1 MKRKITSKI
10 LALLLTAA
18 ISLPAA
24 GSSAL
29 TAVAAEST
37 EPSVQTR
44 AVGGNFANVV
54 VFARFQND
62 HISENYLN
70 EDSDKTTGD
79 NTVMEEIMHFYDGDY
94 GRSFTRYMETVSNG
108 QLHVKN
114 LFPQYDETTGQTSV
128 ITLPY
133 NYDDVRA
140 KDIDYQVI
148 GQIIDEMPE
157 LTDLAVDYDG
167 DGYIDNFTVIL
178 FGGVDT
184 IYGHVPTLYPHCYN
198 YLGTENVPGTDKKV
212 SYYNILTTNAL
223 LDGSLLGATRHGL
236 IIHEFLHTLGY
247 PDLYTRDGR
256 SYPVYSWDIMAE
268 RSIYPAYPLAVLR
281 ETTGWAE
288 VPVIE
293 DDTTLTLE
301 SPQTAEEGR
310 PYAYAIKSPLN
321 PYELFVV
328 EHREQGDAIDP
339 DSLDAKIGGSG
350 VIVYRVNTTVKD
362 LSNFGS
368 KLGIY
373 VFRPNAEDTREAA
386 LQAAFPRSDG
396 SNSIGN
402 ESIEAGISEGAL
414 TFSDGSNSGIVIS
427 DIRKNQDGT
436 MSLEVKMPD
445 ADAYDQWE
453 DTRLVNNVPDQS
465 ATHAAVATIGGK
477 QYAAAVQ
484 QTGTTDGS
492 KPTYIYFYEY
502 AEKENAQWTSVWRS
516 ITVPV
521 AGIGGGGTLRDL
533 KLIDVN
539 GTPVVAYTN
548 NQRKLSLKSWNG
560 SSWVDA
566 RGSGMPGVVASWD
579 TEVSGS
585 ELYLSFTEDIGAASM
600 AVFSLGSDKAL
611 TSASPAKSFAS
622 GLLGNAS
629 VSVAGDKVYTAVRE
643 AGWYGTYR
651 IRLYEYDKEKSGFN
665 MLTGLTDSDLAI
677 NGNSTAYSMS
687 AYNGN
692 LYITATS
699 GSEKLLLFQYDHDA
713 DKWKKTVEG
722 AIDSFTPELMVVE
735 GNFYVMTS
743 PASESGDGTR
753 LYRIEDD
760 RFVQEGIQIDAGRG
774 TGFSLTASG
783 DVMFAAYS
791 VDQTSLEDDLS
802 KSALGYVKKKST
814 TDKLLSIM
822 VEPPLQTSYL
832 VGDRVS
838 LEGMTVTANYS
849 QSGSRILSEGE
860 YTVSGFDANTAG
872 ERTATVTFGT
882 VTGEFSYK
890 VSDPVT
896 VTELALTVKEPGA
909 GEFPTTSVQI
919 SIPGITA
926 DQVRWS
932 SSDPL
937 WNEEDAFDYGQSY
950 TVTVKVSADRM
961 YTLSSALTA
970 TVNENAA
977 SVAVN
982 GTSADISYTFQ
993 PMSAPVV
1000 QSVTA
1005 AFSEGALPDVEKD
1018 TGLDKKA
1025 LVVTATLSDGSS
1037 RRLADSEYNLEA
1049 PADALGQFQ
1058 AVITLVENEQIKT
1071 TLDYRV
1077 WKTISDIALE
1087 IESPVYGQKPALGAQ
1102 SVSEGFNGATVK
1114 WSPADDQ
1121 FEYETEYTASVS
1133 VNLKNFYRVDKNIS
1147 VTVNGSEQGIMVT
1160 PENAIGTSDR
1170 YYTALAVEKNFE
1182 SLQKPVIQKI
1192 AAKPSDGNALE
1203 YETGENMEKGDVIVT
1218 ARLSDGKDRILKE
1231 SEYTVTASTSTPGKY
1246 NAVIT
1251 LTENPSI
1258 QTEISYTVYQTIT
1271 TATVTAGAPALD
1283 TKPAGT
1289 ATVAEKGL
1297 AVIGDVVWMPEDDT
1311 FQPEVAYTASVT
1323 LKAEK
1328 YYRFAK
1334 NISCILDGAS
1344 GSEQGV
1350 TVTENK
1356 DGTLTVSRT
1365 YEELPAPE
1373 IKIISI
1379 TAGPAA
1385 PGILKYE
1392 AGDQI
1397 RSEDISVTALLSNG
1411 ETRTLA
1417 YSEYTVKGNT
1427 DTPGKGEIAVT
1438 VADAPGIEAKVPC
1451 EIWKTLSEINLTLEI
1466 PAYGKTPAQES
1477 RVQEQGITAG
1487 AVVWKPRQDTF
1498 VFHTDYIARI
1508 VLTADSYYR
1517 FDSNVRVKVNGSAEG
1532 VDVKLQTAENAV
1544 RQSVAEQAVVTAD
1557 FGEIPLPDDI
1567 EHYER
1572 KEPTT
1577 TEKGNIE
1584 YWYVPSLDKY
1594 FADRDLR
1601 TQIEKE
1607 DTVIPPKETSEVES
1621 IVSVAPSTPAATLR
1635 YEQGSSLSPAD
1646 LTVLAGLSD
1655 GTARQLAPDEYEV
1668 IGQTSTLG
1676 INTAFIRLV
1685 NNPSVTGTVTYEVW
1699 KTISQ
1704 VGLSLTAPAYG
1715 QTPEAFAGLETTGLQ
1730 AAPLS
1735 WNPSDQ
1741 AFRYGISYTAYMELK
1756 PEEWHRFSGAVT
1768 ALVNGS
1774 SDGVDVEYTQDSVI
1788 VKKTF
1793 AALPSAGGSP
1803 AQSAQESG
1811 QAPGGTDMAS
1821 SVATGDMNGKMLT
1834 AGILT
1839 VMAAIGTAGTAA
1851 VFRKRILQEN
1861 KEKNR

>member
-1 MKRKITSKI
+1 MKRKISSKI
-10 LALLLTAA
+10 LALLLSAA

-24 GSSAL
+24 GSVTL
-29 TAVAAEST
+29 TASAAENA
-37 EPSVQTR
+37 EPSGQTS
-44 AVGGNFANVV
+44 AVGGDFANVV
-54 VFARFQND
+54 VFARFQDD

-148 GQIIDEMPE
+148 GQIIEEMPE
-157 LTDLAVDYDG
+157 LTDLTVDYDG

-184 IYGHVPTLYPHCYN
+184 IYSHVPTLYPHCYN

-256 SYPVYSWDIMAE
+256 SYPAYSWDIMAE

-288 VPVIE
+288 LPVIE
-293 DDTTLTLE
+293 EDTTLTLE
-301 SPQTAEEGR
+301 SPQTAEEGK

-328 EHREQGDAIDP
+328 EHREQGNAIDP

-350 VIVYRVNTTVKD
+350 VIVYRVDTTVKD

-373 VFRPNAEDTREAA
+373 VFRPNGEDTREAA

-396 SNSIGN
+396 SDSIGN
-402 ESIEAGISEGAL
+402 EDIEAGMSEGAL

-427 DIRKNQDGT
+427 DIRRNEDGT
-436 MSLEVKMPD
+436 MSLEVKLPN
-445 ADAYDQWE
+445 ADAYDMWE
-453 DTRLVNNVPDQS
+453 DTRLVNSVPDQS
-465 ATHAAVATIGGK
+465 ATHAAVATIGGS

-502 AEKENAQWTSVWRS
+502 TETGNSQWTSVWDR

-533 KLIDVN
+533 KLLDVN

-548 NQRKLSLKSWNG
+548 NQRYLSLKSWNG

-566 RGSGMPGVVASWD
+566 GGSGMPGVVASWD
-579 TEVSGS
+579 AEVSGS
-585 ELYLSFTEDIGAASM
+585 ELYLAFTEDNGNASLAA
-600 AVFSLGSDKAL
+600 FSLGSNKAL
-611 TSASPAKSFAS
+611 TASSPAKSFT
-622 GLLGNAS
+622 GGFLGNAS
-629 VSVAGDKVYTAVRE
+629 VSVAGGKIYTAVRD
-643 AGWYGTYR
+643 AGWDGTYR
-651 IRLYEYDKEKSGFN
+651 ISLYEYEKDKGIFN
-665 MLTGLTDSDLAI
+665 TLTGLTDNDLGI
-677 NGNSTAYSMS
+677 TGNSTAYSMS
-687 AYNGN
+687 AYNDN
-692 LYITATS
+692 LYITATR
-699 GSEKLLLFQYDHDA
+699 GTDKLLLFRYDSDEDA
-713 DKWKKTVEG
+713 WTKTVEG
-722 AIDSFTPELMVVE
+722 DIDSFTPELMVVE

-743 PASESGDGTR
+743 PASANGEGTK
-753 LYRIEDD
+753 LYRIEGD

-774 TGFSLTASG
+774 RGFSLTASG

-791 VDQTSLEDDLS
+791 VDQTSSVDDLS

-814 TDKLLSIM
+814 TDKLLSIT
-822 VEPPLQTSYL
+822 VEPPSQTSYL
-832 VGDRVS
+832 VGDAVS
-838 LEGMTVTANYS
+838 LEGMKVTANYS
-849 QSGSRILSEGE
+849 QSGSRTLSEGE
-860 YTVSGFDANTAG
+860 YEVTGFHADTAG

-890 VSDPVT
+890 VSEPVEI
-896 VTELALTVKEPGA
+896 TELALTVKAPGA
-909 GEFPTTSVQI
+909 GEFPALSAQVSV
-919 SIPGITA
+919 PGVTV
-926 DQVRWS
+926 DQVKWTSSVPSWS
-932 SSDPL
+932 
-937 WNEEDAFDYGQSY
+937 EEDAFDYGQSY
-950 TVTVKVSADRM
+950 TVTVKVSADRL

-970 TVNENAA
+970 TVNENEA
-977 SVAVN
+977 SVTVSGA
-982 GTSADISYTFQ
+982 SAEISYTFQ
-993 PMSAPVV
+993 PMSAPVIR
-1000 QSVTA
+1000 SVTA
-1005 AFSEGALPDVEKD
+1005 AFAEGVSPDVEKD
-1018 TGLDKKA
+1018 SSLDKTD
-1025 LVVTATLSDGSS
+1025 LVVTAGLSDGSS
-1037 RRLADSEYNLEA
+1037 RRLTDSEYNLEA

-1071 TLDYRV
+1071 TLDYQV

-1102 SVSEGFNGATVK
+1102 SDSEGFNGATVI
-1114 WSPADDQ
+1114 WSPADGQ
-1121 FEYETEYTASVS
+1121 FEYDTEYTASAS
-1133 VNLKNFYRVDKNIS
+1133 VNLKSFYRVDKNVS
-1147 VTVNGSEQGIMVT
+1147 ATVNGTGKGVTVT
-1160 PENAIGTSDR
+1160 PGNAIGTSDR
-1170 YYTALAVEKNFE
+1170 YYSGLTVEKDFE
-1182 SLQKPVIQKI
+1182 ALKKPVIQQI
-1192 AAKPSDGNALE
+1192 TAKPSAGSALE
-1203 YETGENMEKGDVIVT
+1203 YEAGENVEKGDVIVT
-1218 ARLSDGKDRILKE
+1218 ARLSDGKERRLE
-1231 SEYTVTASTSTPGKY
+1231 EREYTVKASTSTPGEY
-1246 NAVIT
+1246 NARIT
-1251 LTENPSI
+1251 LTEAPSI
-1258 QTEISYTVYQTIT
+1258 QTEISYTVYQTLT

-1283 TKPAGT
+1283 TKPAVT

-1297 AVIGDVVWMPEDDT
+1297 AVTGDVVWSPADDT
-1311 FQPEVAYTASVT
+1311 FQPEVTYTASVT

-1328 YYRFAK
+1328 YYRLAK
-1334 NISCILDGAS
+1334 DISCIFDGAS
-1344 GSEQGV
+1344 GPKQGV
-1350 TVTENK
+1350 SVTENK

-1373 IKIISI
+1373 VKILSI
-1379 TAGPAA
+1379 TAGPMT
-1385 PGILKYE
+1385 PGTLEYE
-1392 AGDQI
+1392 AGDQP
-1397 RSEDISVTALLSNG
+1397 RPEDVSVTALLSNG

-1427 DTPGKGEIAVT
+1427 DTPGQGEIIVT
-1438 VADAPGIEAKVPC
+1438 VTDAPDMETKVPC
-1451 EIWKTLSEINLTLEI
+1451 EIWKTLSELNLTLEA
-1466 PAYGKTPAQES
+1466 PSYGKVPAQEGKA
-1477 RVQEQGITAG
+1477 QEKGIAVG
-1487 AVVWKPRQDTF
+1487 AVTWKPQQDAF
-1498 VFHTDYIARI
+1498 VFHTAYSART

-1517 FDSNVRVKVNGSAEG
+1517 FDDTLSVKVNGSAEG
-1532 VDVKLQTAENAV
+1532 VDVQIQTTEGAE
-1544 RQSVAEQAVVTAD
+1544 RQSVREQAVVTVD

-1577 TEKGNIE
+1577 TEEGNIE

-1594 FADRDLR
+1594 FADEDLR
-1601 TQIEKE
+1601 TQIKKE
-1607 DTVIPPKETSEVES
+1607 DTVIPPKEASVVES
-1621 IVSVAPSTPAATLR
+1621 IVSADSGTPGETLR
-1635 YEQGSSLSPAD
+1635 YEQGSSLSSAD
-1646 LTVLAGLSD
+1646 LTVLAALSD
-1655 GTARQLAPDEYEV
+1655 GTTRQLAPDEYEV
-1668 IGQTSTLG
+1668 TGQTDTLG

-1685 NNPSVTGTVTYEVW
+1685 SNPSVTGTVTYEVW

-1704 VGLSLTAPAYG
+1704 VELSLTGPAHG
-1715 QTPEAFAGLETTGLQ
+1715 QTPATSAKMETTGVQ
-1730 AAPLS
+1730 AASVS
-1735 WNPSDQ
+1735 WNPDDQ
-1741 AFRYGISYTAYMELK
+1741 TFRYGVSYTASVELK
-1756 PEEWHRFSGAVT
+1756 LEEWYRLSGTVT
-1768 ALVNGS
+1768 AAVNGS
-1774 SDGVDVEYTQDSVI
+1774 TDGVAVEYTQDSAI

-1793 AALPSAGGSP
+1793 AALPNAGGAPTQNVQGSSQTP
-1803 AQSAQESG
+1803 GKTDTAASA
-1811 QAPGGTDMAS
+1811 
-1821 SVATGDMNGKMLT
+1821 ATGDRNESLLL
-1834 AGILT
+1834 ASVLA
-1839 VMAAIGTAGTAA
+1839 VMAAIGAVGAAA
-1851 VFRKRILQEN
+1851 VRRKRIHRTME
-1861 KEKNR
+1861 